1 MVSIL
6 PPVRGTAISEEQKL
20 EFLDYVRQGYIRPEA
35 AKKVSP
41 NLNGSQFRRL
51 CNPESVHYDERF
63 ARIYKQIID
72 SGEHDENRL
81 EQLRSAAL
89 KRALVESDRLL
100 EKLLLIYDPDWEPL
114 RTQRVD
120 INANMETFVHQHFGH
135 LTAAQIRQ
143 ILEWVKENGT
153 ENIIDVIPSRKELE
167 PAKDE
172 EAA

>member
-1 MVSIL
+1 M
-6 PPVRGTAISEEQKL
+6 RGTAISEEQKL
-20 EFLDYVRQGYIRPEA
+20 DFLDYVRQGYIRPEA

-41 NLNGSQFRRL
+41 DLNGSQFRRL

-63 ARIYKQIID
+63 ARIYMQIMD
-72 SGEHDENRL
+72 SGEHEENRL

-120 INANMETFVHQHFGH
+120 INANMETFVHTHFGH
-135 LTAAQIRQ
+135 LNATQIRQ
-143 ILEWVKENGT
+143 ILEWIKENGS
-153 ENIIDVIPSRKELE
+153 EGVLDQIPRKELE
-167 PAKDE
+167 PGRED
-172 EAA
+172 AA

>member
-6 PPVRGTAISEEQKL
+6 PRVRGKLISEEQKL
-20 EFLDYVRQGYIRPEA
+20 DFLEYVRQGYIRPEA
-35 AKKVSP
+35 ARKVDP

-63 ARIYKQIID
+63 ARIYKQIMD
-72 SGEHDENRL
+72 SGEHEENRL

-120 INANMETFVHQHFGH
+120 IQANMETFVHQHFGH
-135 LTAAQIRQ
+135 LTATQIRQ
-143 ILEWVKENGT
+143 ILEWVKENGS
-153 ENIIDVIPSRKELE
+153 EGVLDQIPRKELE
-167 PAKDE
+167 PATDE